1 MTRQV
6 KTEQVKTKQVTAKQV
21 MARRVMMLGMTV
33 VLTAGLS
40 ACSDFR
46 RAIGEG
52 KSAPDEFQVVVR
64 APLSLPPGFGDSP
77 EDIVKSAQNSGVNA
91 QASTASLLG
100 SQTVEGSEFAGLFD
114 FSGVPDDIRTKVDEH
129 TYGIQL
135 VKRLPVQTLIGW
147 SASAGPFLDKITKD
161 LRPHKGRSSDERPAE
176 DGSKARDPANHQPLN
191 VN

>member
-6 KTEQVKTKQVTAKQV
+6 KTKQLTAKQV
-21 MARRVMMLGMTV
+21 IMLGVTI

-77 EDIVKSAQNSGVNA
+77 ENILKSAQTSGVNA

-100 SQTVEGSEFAGLFD
+100 SQTVEGSEFADLFD
-114 FSGVPDDIRTKVDEH
+114 FSGVPDDIRTKVDEE

-135 VKRLPVQTLIGW
+135 EKRLPLQTLFGGVPYV
-147 SASAGPFLDKITKD
+147 GPVLDKMAED
-161 LRPHKGRSSDERPAE
+161 LRLR
-176 DGSKARDPANHQPLN
+176 KARISGHAPTEGGTKAIDPASDQPLT